1 MNDVARYPD
10 DRLRGETPLRQA
22 QLVML
27 RILGEVH
34 DICRRHGIQ
43 YWLDGGSALGAV
55 RHGGFIP
62 WDDDMDICM
71 LRKDYATFLA
81 AAQGA
86 LPGDL
91 FLQVF
96 GQDQDYYLHWAKIRD
111 NHSTMVEAAYTGA
124 QFHKGICV
132 DIFPC
137 DFIPES
143 PLLPRLEKFLA
154 KAFRYRSKNMHR
166 GMTQV
171 EKINLIASKIL
182 CVVVPVAVEKRIFN
196 MFLRAFG
203 TSRHAIGYGIG
214 VPFAGRYPYGMVFPL
229 EPIKFEGFSTFA
241 PQDVAGYLGRLYGD
255 FRKLPAPEDRTPH
268 CRVIRP
274 VIPCRRPGNHA

>member
-1 MNDVARYPD
+1 MNDAVRYPD

-27 RILGEVH
+27 RILGVIH
-34 DICRRHGIQ
+34 DICRRHDIS

-71 LRKDYATFLA
+71 LRKDYDTFLA
-81 AAQGA
+81 VAEGE

-96 GQDQDYYLHWAKIRD
+96 GKDQDYCLHWAKIRD
-111 NHSTMVEAAYTGA
+111 DHSTMVEDAYTEA
-124 QFHKGICV
+124 RFHKGICV

-143 PLLPRLEKFLA
+143 SLLPRLEKFLA
-154 KAFRYRSKNMHR
+154 KALRYRSKNMHR
-166 GMTQV
+166 GMGFL
-171 EKINLIASKIL
+171 EKANLVASKIV
-182 CVVVPVAVEKRIFN
+182 CAVIPVALEKRLFS
-196 MFLRAFG
+196 MFGRAYG
-203 TSRHAIGYGIG
+203 KHRGMVGYGVG
-214 VPFAGRYPYGMVFPL
+214 TPFDGCYLYDMIFPL
-229 EPIKFEGFSTFA
+229 EPIRFEGFSTFVPLDA
-241 PQDVAGYLGRLYGD
+241 ERYLERLYGD
-255 FRKLPAPEDRTPH
+255 FRKLPAPEDRKPH
-268 CRVIRP
+268 CSQILPATPYQNR
-274 VIPCRRPGNHA
+274 